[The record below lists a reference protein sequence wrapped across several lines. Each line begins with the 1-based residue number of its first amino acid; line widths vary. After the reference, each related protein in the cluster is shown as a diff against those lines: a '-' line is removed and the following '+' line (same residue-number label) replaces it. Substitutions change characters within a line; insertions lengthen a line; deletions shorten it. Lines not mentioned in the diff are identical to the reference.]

1 MRLEVV
7 MLDAVGTLI
16 AVAEP
21 IGRTYARFA
30 AQHGIAL
37 APDEVERRFDE
48 ALADAPPLAFP
59 GVDAARLA
67 ERERA
72 WWSAVVRRAFGP
84 AAERPSFDR
93 CFAELFAHYGRPE
106 AWRVFPE
113 VPEALR
119 LLRAH
124 GLKLAV
130 VSNFDRRLPPV
141 LASLGLRP
149 LVDLVVHSTAAA
161 AAKPDPAIFRG
172 ALSALGVAPPAA
184 LHAGD
189 GLVTDVEGARRAGLR
204 AVLVDRGE
212 HRPRL
217 PAGVPRIAALSELAT
232 LTVTLP

>member
-1 MRLEVV
+1 M
-7 MLDAVGTLI
+7 
-16 AVAEP
+16 
-21 IGRTYARFA
+21 
-30 AQHGIAL
+30 
-37 APDEVERRFDE
+37 
-48 ALADAPPLAFP
+48 
-59 GVDAARLA
+59 
-67 ERERA
+67 
-72 WWSAVVRRAFGP
+72 
-84 AAERPSFDR
+84 
-93 CFAELFAHYGRPE
+93 
-106 AWRVFPE
+106 
-113 VPEALR
+113 PEALR

-124 GLKLAV
+124 GLKLGV

-204 AVLVDRGE
+204 AVLVDRGG

-217 PAGVPRIAALSELAT
+217 PADVPRIAALSELSA